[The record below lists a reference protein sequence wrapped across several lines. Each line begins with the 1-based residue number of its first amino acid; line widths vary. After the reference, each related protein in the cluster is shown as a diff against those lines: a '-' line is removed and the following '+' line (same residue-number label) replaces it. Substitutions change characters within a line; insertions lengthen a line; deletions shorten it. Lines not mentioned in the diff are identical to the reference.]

1 MPRDSRISSHRPD
14 LQAVQVN
21 VENGDREYFA
31 FGGAL
36 RLRQCIDGTDDLSSR
51 AHQNFAQI
59 ARDGHVVFDNQNSDL
74 SKHNLRPLFETVV
87 SLGLAGTRA
96 NASQSRQPFN
106 FMSEQTLFADEPV
119 CI

>member
-1 MPRDSRISSHRPD
+1 MRGKLVGFSFADECPGAGSGEL
-14 LQAVQVN
+14 LQTIA
-21 VENGDREYFA
+21 
-31 FGGAL
+31 
-36 RLRQCIDGTDDLSSR
+36 DDLSSR
-51 AHQNFAQI
+51 AHQNFAQS